1 MLSCRRCR
9 RRAAKPLEGLES
21 AGAPTGAASP
31 AGPNQPALLCRL
43 RSSCHHRPA
52 AVPRAGRD
60 PHFGDV
66 VSSDT
71 GTPTPPAARLTRL
84 TKLRVRVIAQ
94 TALNDA
100 AVTLTGSYCKPGLR
114 LSGGPR
120 SGRAGE
126 ACRAVGLRPSSAR
139 GKGPDQT
146 ASRACLVFCRP
157 GRDPTRHSPARR
169 RGAALF
175 YWHTSCSGAGPPSLR
190 ATAPCVCAH
199 RHPRWHSRTR
209 CTCAYSPLPGRCAPR
224 GYVDLADG
232 HVRWM

>member
-100 AVTLTGSYCKPGLR
+100 AVTLTANRVCASAADLAAAVRAQLAAPSGCARVPPVARAQTR
-114 LSGGPR
+114 LQ
-120 SGRAGE
+120 A
-126 ACRAVGLRPSSAR
+126 A
-139 GKGPDQT
+139 
-146 ASRACLVFCRP
+146 LVW
-157 GRDPTRHSPARR
+157 SPADPAGTRR
-169 RGAALF
+169 VTVLLDAEAPPCFIGTRLAAELGLL
-175 YWHTSCSGAGPPSLR
+175 S
-190 ATAPCVCAH
+190 
-199 RHPRWHSRTR
+199 
-209 CTCAYSPLPGRCAPR
+209 
-224 GYVDLADG
+224 
-232 HVRWM
+232 